1 VREKVRLARFN
12 IFPDTM
18 RVFSRSLL
26 ALIVA
31 ALVLAP
37 IVYAQDVEQ
46 KTAAYEVRPVEL
58 PFVGLASP
66 KAYDTITT
74 GETDTFSKYVL
85 PLTSSLT
92 VDLNWGDATDSLALT
107 ILAPDQNLGTFY
119 DSSDGITDGRIVLR
133 ISNPGGYLTLGT
145 WKFGVYGA
153 SVSGVEDYSFAA
165 Y

>member
-1 VREKVRLARFN
+1 
-12 IFPDTM
+12 M
-18 RVFSRSLL
+18 RVFRRSFF
-26 ALIVA
+26 ALIIA

-74 GETDTFSKYVL
+74 GETDTFTKYVL

-107 ILAPDQNLGTFY
+107 ILAPDQNLGTFH
-119 DSSDGITDGRIVLR
+119 DSSDGSIDGRIVLR
-133 ISNPGGYLTLGT
+133 ISNPGGYLTMGT

-153 SVSGVEDYSFAA
+153 NVNGIEDYSFVA